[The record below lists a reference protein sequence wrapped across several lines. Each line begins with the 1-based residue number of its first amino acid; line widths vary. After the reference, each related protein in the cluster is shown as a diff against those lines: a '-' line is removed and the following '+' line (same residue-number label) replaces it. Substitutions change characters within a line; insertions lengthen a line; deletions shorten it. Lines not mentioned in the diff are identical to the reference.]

1 MELLRLYE
9 STSPLRGHTPINM
22 DGVIHHD
29 IAPCNPGVSG
39 EASEQFSRIC
49 LGGRVFVSTQFSFS
63 FLLEFRGA
71 WFGVFVKGGVG
82 LVSGGGGGGGLASGV
97 KVVKEGKRRVKGRL
111 GSRAEDASLVLGFG
125 ASLSSAE
132 HSLVLVSVSTMNN
145 VTNGSWIIASY
156 GAYLHIKLC
165 DFGISGELVFIYT
178 NTFAGTTS
186 GLYRSALD
194 DG

>member
-49 LGGRVFVSTQFSFS
+49 LGGRVFVST
-63 FLLEFRGA
+63 R
-71 WFGVFVKGGVG
+71 VFVFLPLGVSGGVVWG
-82 LVSGGGGGGGLASGV
+82 FCEGWGRSGFRGGGGGWASGV

-111 GSRAEDASLVLGFG
+111 GSRAEDASISVGFW
-125 ASLSSAE
+125 SF
-132 HSLVLVSVSTMNN
+132 V
-145 VTNGSWIIASY
+145 
-156 GAYLHIKLC
+156 IKC
-165 DFGISGELVFIYT
+165 
-178 NTFAGTTS
+178 
-186 GLYRSALD
+186 
-194 DG
+194 